1 MADSVATPAANRWKG
16 ISQDDRQAERRRLL
30 LGAGFELLGTVGVA
44 ATTVRGVCEA
54 AKLNPRYFYES
65 FADLDALLVAVFD
78 QVSVESLEVMLRAVA
93 ECEPEPLAVTRAGVD
108 SFVRFVTDDPRR
120 AQVLFIEG
128 LGNEA
133 LARRRLDSMLELVEL
148 FRREAA
154 RAQGGEV
161 EEDSVTKVAL
171 SLIVGGM
178 AELLI
183 TWLQGRLEVTIDELI
198 EDASRLFVVLG
209 EAAQDIAQTRGIPR
223 RSRVTDGVETPTE
236 PHARTTGVAPAGAP
250 TAGGGDPLAPAPR

>member
-1 MADSVATPAANRWKG
+1 MADPATKVASPAANRWKG
-16 ISQDDRQAERRRLL
+16 VSQDDRQAERRRLL
-30 LGAGFELLGTVGVA
+30 LDAGFDLLGTAGVA
-44 ATTVRGVCEA
+44 GTTVRGVCET

-78 QVSVESLEVMLRAVA
+78 QVSVEALDVMLRAVA
-93 ECEPEPLAVTRAGVD
+93 ECEPEPEPLEVTRAGVG

-133 LARRRLDSMLELVEL
+133 LARRRLEAMLELVDL

-154 RAQGGEV
+154 RAAGGAV
-161 EEDSVTKVAL
+161 EEDSATLVAI
-171 SLIVGGM
+171 SLVVGGM

-198 EDASRLFVVLG
+198 EDASLLFVALG
-209 EAAQDIAQTRGIPR
+209 EAAEGIAAGRSATRP
-223 RSRVTDGVETPTE
+223 
-236 PHARTTGVAPAGAP
+236 ARGKAA
-250 TAGGGDPLAPAPR
+250 R

>member
-1 MADSVATPAANRWKG
+1 MVNPASRPAGSTGNRWKG
-16 ISQDDRQAERRRLL
+16 VSQDARQAERRRLL
-30 LGAGFELLGTVGVA
+30 LDAGFDLLGRVGVA
-44 ATTVRGVCEA
+44 GTTVRGVCEA

-78 QVSVESLEVMLRAVA
+78 QISVESLDVMLQAVA
-93 ECEPEPLAVTRAGVD
+93 TCEPEPLEVTRAGVG

-133 LARRRLDSMLELVEL
+133 LARRRLESMLELVDL

-154 RAQGGEV
+154 RAQGGEM

-171 SLIVGGM
+171 SLVVGGM

-198 EDASRLFVVLG
+198 EDASQLFVALG
-209 EAAQDIAQTRGIPR
+209 EAAEGIATARGVQPPAARAKPR
-223 RSRVTDGVETPTE
+223 KPVGPRKRVDPRKTVN
-236 PHARTTGVAPAGAP
+236 ARK
-250 TAGGGDPLAPAPR
+250 

>member
-1 MADSVATPAANRWKG
+1 VADPAANPTAGASADARGAGAAPAPGPPANRWKG

-30 LGAGFELLGTVGVA
+30 LDAGFDLLGTLGVA
-44 ATTVRGVCEA
+44 GTTVRGVCET

-78 QVSVESLEVMLRAVA
+78 QVSVEALGVMLEAVA
-93 ECEPEPLAVTRAGVD
+93 ACEPEPLVVTRAGVG

-133 LARRRLDSMLELVEL
+133 LARRRLDSMLELVDL

-171 SLIVGGM
+171 SLVVGGM

-198 EDASRLFVVLG
+198 EDASLLFVALG
-209 EAAQDIAQTRGIPR
+209 EASESIAAQRGKPHPPR
-223 RSRVTDGVETPTE
+223 RAAPTDG
-236 PHARTTGVAPAGAP
+236 ARRGS
-250 TAGGGDPLAPAPR
+250 R